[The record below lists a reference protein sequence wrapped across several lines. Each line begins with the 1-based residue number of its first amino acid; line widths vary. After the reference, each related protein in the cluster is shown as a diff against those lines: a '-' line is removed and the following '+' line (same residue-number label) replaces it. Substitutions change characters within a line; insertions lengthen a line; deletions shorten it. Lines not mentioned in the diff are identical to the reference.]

1 MCGRFALYTPRG
13 VIATRY
19 FGKSRPVGDL
29 VALYN
34 IAPGRQITAI
44 HATEDDPAA
53 FDLSW
58 WGFRPHWAGPDAPV
72 PINARAETVATSR
85 YFREAF
91 AHRRC
96 LVPANGWYE
105 WRDATN
111 GKQPYFITLS
121 APDRDEVLFFAGIY
135 DASVDQPGTCCAIIT
150 EPASPALA
158 AIHPRQPLVLDPE
171 CRWAWLDPGITDR
184 AAIKAAAHR
193 LDPGRLC
200 AWPVSSRVNRAA
212 ADDAAVIEP
221 LMSQRADS

>member
-13 VIATRY
+13 VIASRY
-19 FGKSRPVGDL
+19 FGKSRAVGDL

-44 HATEDDPAA
+44 HAAEGDPAA
-53 FDLSW
+53 FDLAW
-58 WGFRPHWAGPDAPV
+58 WGFHPHWAALDAPA

-105 WRDATN
+105 WRDGPD
-111 GKQPYFITLS
+111 GKQPCFITLS
-121 APDRDEVLFFAGIY
+121 DPDLDEILFFAGIY
-135 DASVDQPGTCCAIIT
+135 DASSDPLGTCCAIIT
-150 EPASPALA
+150 EPASPPLA
-158 AIHPRQPLVLDPE
+158 KIHPRQPLVLDPE

-184 AAIKAAAHR
+184 VAIKAAAHR
-193 LDPGRLC
+193 LAPGRLR
-200 AWPVSSRVNRAA
+200 AWAVSSRVNRATV
-212 ADDAAVIEP
+212 DDASLLEP
-221 LMSQRADS
+221 VVQEEI

>member
-1 MCGRFALYTPRG
+1 MCGRFALYTARG
-13 VIATRY
+13 VIASRY

-44 HATEDDPAA
+44 HAAEGDPAA

-58 WGFRPHWAGPDAPV
+58 WGFRPHWAGPDAPA

-105 WRDATN
+105 WRDGAN

-121 APDRDEVLFFAGIY
+121 APGRDEVLFFGGIY
-135 DASVDQPGTCCAIIT
+135 DASGDRPGTCCAIIT
-150 EPASPALA
+150 EPASPPLA
-158 AIHPRQPLVLDPE
+158 GIHPREPLVLDPD

-193 LDPGRLC
+193 LDPGRLR
-200 AWPVSSRVNRAA
+200 AWPVSSRVNRAD
-212 ADDAAVIEP
+212 ADDAALLEP
-221 LMSQRADS
+221 VAPMV